1 MGITSGQLRKLGF
14 KIKNRVYQS
23 DDDSTLVYYD
33 TTQAL
38 YFFIPRGKKVIFFSN
53 GVDAVTG
60 EPLEVKRLVYIDEI
74 GYFEMLNF
82 LRSLK
87 RVQIKWPRN
96 LIIE

>member
-1 MGITSGQLRKLGF
+1 MGITSRQLRKLGF
-14 KIKNRVYQS
+14 KFKNQIYNS
-23 DDDSTLVYYD
+23 NDDSTLVYYD
-33 TTQAL
+33 SVNGL
-38 YFFIPRGKKVIFFSN
+38 YFFIPRGKKVIFFSK
-53 GVDAVTG
+53 GVDAHTG
-60 EPLEVKRLVYIDEI
+60 EPKEINRLVYIDEI